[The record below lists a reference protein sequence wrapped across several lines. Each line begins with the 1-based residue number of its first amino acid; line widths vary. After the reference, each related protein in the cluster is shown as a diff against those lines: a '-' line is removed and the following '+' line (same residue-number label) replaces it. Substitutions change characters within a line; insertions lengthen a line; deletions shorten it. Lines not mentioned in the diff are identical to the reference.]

1 MNTNMSPKNTPKQ
14 AGFTLIEMIGV
25 LAIIGILSAAVA
37 PKVIEAIRDAKVT
50 SAISSVNAARTATLQ
65 YYAKYDRVPTDA
77 QVVTM
82 STPSTAGASPTM
94 NTFGDLLTDQEQTLD
109 GVTLPIGDETS
120 SLSYAIGC
128 SAVGSTTTM
137 DAGGA
142 SNTDYKG
149 NGTGFTFKSAGTTA
163 GRIIY
168 YYIPQLTLQEA
179 ASLAAKINGPFPADV
194 QGDLAAVTLSLT
206 VGNISDGVAGAIDGA
221 NVWFTADTAAGANIY
236 DAWVYVSHQ

>member
-77 QVVTM
+77 EVDTMTTPPGGSSGSM
-82 STPSTAGASPTM
+82 ST
-94 NTFGDLLTDQEQTLD
+94 FGELLINQEQTLD
-109 GVTLPIGDETS
+109 GVNLPIGDEQGA
-120 SLSYAIGC
+120 LSFAIGC
-128 SAVGSTTTM
+128 ASVGAFT
-137 DAGGA
+137 AGGG
-142 SNTDYKG
+142 SVTYVG

-163 GRIIY
+163 GRLIY
-168 YYIPQLTLQEA
+168 YYIPLLTLQEA
-179 ASLAAKINGPFPADV
+179 ASLAAKINGPFPAEV
-194 QGDLAAVTLSLT
+194 QGDQAAVDLSLT
-206 VGNISDGVAGAIDGA
+206 GGNLNGSGSYTTPPIDGA
-221 NVWFTADTAAGANIY
+221 NVWFRGNGTNIY
-236 DAWVYVSHQ
+236 DAYVYVSHQ